1 MPSFKSRLFTSSC
14 KTQKHNSSH
23 TGDFPRIHLELL
35 FENSEIDLLSIR
47 ENNFGTFVN
56 FWFIIFLQKAT
67 VHAFFCFKGE
77 LVKHPVEDT
86 NGFFIH
92 CLLWI
97 GKTMAVAESSN
108 TLLIPFYK

>member
-1 MPSFKSRLFTSSC
+1 ML
-14 KTQKHNSSH
+14 
-23 TGDFPRIHLELL
+23 
-35 FENSEIDLLSIR
+35 
-47 ENNFGTFVN
+47 
-56 FWFIIFLQKAT
+56 
-67 VHAFFCFKGE
+67 FFCFKGE